1 MTAGMLQF
9 DLNVPGAIGTRSIRC
24 LQLIRIGRHTS
35 TVMLVP
41 AQGLWVVAGRGPQT
55 GSNGAGKTVALGA
68 LSLLLGDAQW
78 NGGGGIGPSAT
89 RLLFDHDRA
98 RVTDSAFRNAQLGYI
113 AGVFFDAG
121 ARDPVSVWMRIERYS
136 SPYVQ
141 VRWMEGIH
149 LATGDTEPQ
158 RVASADA
165 VWASLQSGG
174 SAKVTDYA
182 KALYGDAP
190 RCIASI
196 RARGS
201 EENQDRGLLA
211 LGQRSFKPAD
221 LASQVI
227 MLSGKQHVLEAER
240 QLRQQLDANESALA
254 GKKADY
260 VEQCRRENLEL
271 ADIARRKSARDL
283 SGQAEQAWTT
293 HLTIAHLLAHH
304 ATRDSADRVT
314 DLEGKARR
322 QDAAIAEK
330 KAEIAG
336 LPSRQALVQSVSD
349 AKTRLEAA
357 EKRSTSLAE
366 DKGGNSERQKA
377 LDVRIAEL
385 GPKAALAL
393 GVTIPE
399 AEDSVARA
407 VLDLEG
413 ADRAC
418 VRAEQDHE
426 EAEAYLQKAMAGSG
440 GPAGDALEALRAE
453 GVDAVSI
460 LDLITLPETDRQ
472 AWEARLSPYA
482 RTVVMSRDGDGGARG
497 REILAAP
504 AHAGVL
510 VIWCDGPVEAVA
522 KAAPGQPGLLGE
534 LLRRLGDRMPD
545 TENDW
550 IEDQELRLSI
560 HGGYDP
566 PLTDRQ
572 SMIDA
577 ACALVDS
584 LALKL
589 NACRQQQKGAKS
601 SVDRAQELL
610 SAAKDAVELATKRT
624 ELLAAQAESRRI
636 TDEIE
641 EAKKAEEVARATHAA
656 AVKRYESADDHL
668 KQLNKELESL
678 KDSPIP
684 GQPPGRE
691 QLRQQIAEAREDG
704 RKQRERAEELR
715 LITGIGNLSAAEA
728 TLAASE
734 TALDS
739 DTMARYFH
747 DARRLLRLA
756 VESVHVTHMAGGS
769 ALAQAPT
776 RAVGGEAHHLQL
788 NAGLQSLYDWCER
801 QASAQESIGLF
812 ADTERPL
819 RAWLEWNGDDDA
831 AMEADIAASQ
841 EQGKAEI
848 AAAEHDAEE
857 TRRWLQGRQ
866 DIQVDIIN
874 KMFADTERT
883 LRDLLGVVSKDPVRL
898 RPQPTDI
905 EDVAQPLRW
914 ELHPQWQPRDRKPV
928 DYDKPPNTAELII
941 LHLLLA
947 TSSLAAATTTRGRVL
962 ILDES
967 GNNLD
972 GPNLRRVSHAL
983 KQVAEKYGLT
993 VVLACQDLYTDI
1005 VTEYSA
1011 GVIQLVRVSDE
1022 EPLNAPP
1029 AILWQEDDPA
1039 TIEALGPYL
1048 QMGRPDPSGT

>member
-9 DLNVPGAIGTRSIRC
+9 DLNVPGVIGTRSIRC
-24 LQLIRIGRHTS
+24 LQLVRIGRHTS
-35 TVMLVP
+35 TVMPVP

-68 LSLLLGDAQW
+68 MSLLLGDAQW
-78 NGGGGIGPSAT
+78 NGGGGTGPSAT

-113 AGVFFDAG
+113 AGVFFNTG

-149 LATGDTEPQ
+149 LATGDAEPQ

-165 VWASLQSGG
+165 VWASMQSGG

-182 KALYGDAP
+182 KVLYGDAP

-227 MLSGKQHVLEAER
+227 MLSGKQHVLDAER
-240 QLRQQLDANESALA
+240 QLRQQLDANESALV

-260 VEQCRRENLEL
+260 EEQCRRENLEL
-271 ADIARRKSARDL
+271 ADIARRKRARDL
-283 SGQAEQAWTT
+283 SGQAEQQWTT
-293 HLTIAHLLAHH
+293 YLTIAYLIAHH
-304 ATRDSADRVT
+304 AARDSVARVA
-314 DLEGKARR
+314 DLEEQVRR
-322 QDAAIAEK
+322 QGASIAEK

-336 LPSRQALVQSVSD
+336 LPSRQTLAQSVSH

-357 EKRSTSLAE
+357 GKRSTRLSE
-366 DKGGNSERQKA
+366 NKGGNSQRQKA
-377 LDVRIAEL
+377 LEERIAEL
-385 GPKAALAL
+385 APRAALAL
-393 GVTIPE
+393 GVTIPG
-399 AEDSVARA
+399 AEDSLARA
-407 VLDLEG
+407 GLDLEG
-413 ADRAC
+413 ADRAYAW
-418 VRAEQDHE
+418 AERDHE
-426 EAEAYLQKAMAGSG
+426 EAEAYLQKVMAGSG
-440 GPAGDALEALRAE
+440 GPAGEALEALKAE
-453 GVDAVSI
+453 GVDALSI

-482 RTVVMSRDGDGGARG
+482 RTIVMSRDGDASARG

-510 VIWCDGPVEAVA
+510 VIWCDGPVRDVA

-545 TENDW
+545 TKSNW
-550 IEDQELRLSI
+550 IEDWELSLSI

-572 SMIDA
+572 SMIGA
-577 ACALVDS
+577 AQAVVDS
-584 LALKL
+584 LTLKL
-589 NACRQQQKGAKS
+589 HACRQQQKSAKG
-601 SVDRAQELL
+601 SVDRAQKLL
-610 SAAKDAVELATKRT
+610 SATKDAVELDTNRT
-624 ELLAAQAESRRI
+624 ELLAAQAESRRLA
-636 TDEIE
+636 DEIE
-641 EAKKAEEVARATHAA
+641 DVKTAVEEARVAHASAVEE
-656 AVKRYESADDHL
+656 YESADKRL
-668 KQLNKELESL
+668 AQLNAELESL
-678 KDSPIP
+678 KDCAAP
-684 GQPPGRE
+684 GRPPGLD
-691 QLRQQIAEAREDG
+691 QLRDQVAEAREDG
-704 RKQRERAEELR
+704 RKQQERAGELR
-715 LITGIGNLSAAEA
+715 LITGIGDLSAAEA

-734 TALDS
+734 TSLDS

-747 DARRLLRLA
+747 EARRQLRLA
-756 VESVHVTHMAGGS
+756 VEAVHVTHMADES
-769 ALAQAPT
+769 APVQAPT
-776 RAVGGEAHHLQL
+776 RTIGDEAHHLQL
-788 NAGLQSLYDWCER
+788 NAGLQNLYDWCER
-801 QASAQESIGLF
+801 QASAQDSIGLF

-819 RAWLEWNGDDDA
+819 RVWLEWNGDDDA
-831 AMEADIAASQ
+831 AREADIAASR

-866 DIQVDIIN
+866 DIQIDIIN

-883 LRDLLGVVSKDPVRL
+883 LRELLGVVSKDPVRL
-898 RPQPTDI
+898 RPEPTDI

-914 ELHPQWQPRDRKPV
+914 ELRPQWQPRDRKPV
-928 DYDKPPNTAELII
+928 DYDKAPNTAELII

-1039 TIEALGPYL
+1039 IIEALGPYL
-1048 QMGRPDPSGT
+1048 QMGRPDLAGA